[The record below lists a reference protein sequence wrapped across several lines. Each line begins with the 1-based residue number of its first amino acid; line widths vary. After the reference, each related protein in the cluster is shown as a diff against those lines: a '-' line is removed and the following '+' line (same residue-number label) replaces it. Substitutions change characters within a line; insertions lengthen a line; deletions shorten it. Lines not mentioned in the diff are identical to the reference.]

1 MKPKSFLLYFDYR
14 KHLNLI
20 TDSQDFRL
28 LIESIFDYME
38 YDKLPT
44 KLSSTA
50 QMAFSF
56 IKSNLDRDIEK
67 YNRICERNKKNSKN
81 AGRPKENNNP
91 ENPVDCLEIQNNP
104 VGGNTNTN
112 TKTNIKN
119 KTEILNTNMSH
130 PADKATPKS
139 KYSDE
144 VTRIFEH
151 WKVIMGHEKAK
162 LDDDRKKNI
171 IKALKNGFSEAD
183 ICMAITGCSKTPHN
197 MGDNDRG
204 QRYNGLSVIL
214 KNADQTQR
222 FINNYENPPL
232 EVLDAKPKYKPG
244 SRDEKLA
251 MLERMAK

>member
-1 MKPKSFLLYFDYR
+1 MFNDTIPYNAKIISTITRHSVGVVEKAITTFLELRLIEILDNGAMYLLQIQNLIGKSTTEADRIRGYR
-14 KHLNLI
+14 KKI
-20 TDSQDFRL
+20 ADEKRL
-28 LIESIFDYME
+28 LSCTNSVQM
-38 YDKLPT
+38 YDKCTPE
-44 KLSSTA
+44 
-50 QMAFSF
+50 
-56 IKSNLDRDIEK
+56 LDIRVK
-67 YNRICERNKKNSKN
+67 ER
-81 AGRPKENNNP
+81 GKE
-91 ENPVDCLEIQNNP
+91 LE
-104 VGGNTNTN
+104 
-112 TKTNIKN
+112 
-119 KTEILNTNMSH
+119 LNTNMSH

-151 WKVIMGHEKAK
+151 WKTTMGHEKAK

-171 IKALKNGFSEAD
+171 IKALNNGFSEAD